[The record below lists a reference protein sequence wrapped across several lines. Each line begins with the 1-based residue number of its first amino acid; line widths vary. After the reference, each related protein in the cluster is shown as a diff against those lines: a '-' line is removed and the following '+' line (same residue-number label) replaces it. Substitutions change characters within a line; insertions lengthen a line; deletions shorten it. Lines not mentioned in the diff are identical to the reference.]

1 MAINFSASFAAC
13 LAAGLKVPRQI
24 MYCIAQGKK
33 EKFSHKYHFY
43 EECRGNWHILINELM
58 DCMHGGLSPFLY
70 SCLLRLNQPV
80 IVILF
85 LFIFL
90 VSCLNASFCLV
101 YFLYW

>member
-1 MAINFSASFAAC
+1 
-13 LAAGLKVPRQI
+13 
-24 MYCIAQGKK
+24 
-33 EKFSHKYHFY
+33 
-43 EECRGNWHILINELM
+43 LINELM